1 MCLSIDY
8 LVTGI
13 HPARPPQ
20 EFGVC
25 GLDHDLG
32 TYILLEKSME
42 KHLYIYIYILFTEC
56 SIKYFSAMSFDA
68 LYGR

>member
-13 HPARPPQ
+13 HPARPSQ
-20 EFGVC
+20 EFGVR

-32 TYILLEKSME
+32 TYILLEKSMGNIYTFTF
-42 KHLYIYIYILFTEC
+42 YIYYLLNV
-56 SIKYFSAMSFDA
+56 A
-68 LYGR
+68 

>member
-32 TYILLEKSME
+32 TYILLEKIHG
-42 KHLYIYIYILFTEC
+42 KKFIHLHLYTNY
-56 SIKYFSAMSFDA
+56 
-68 LYGR
+68 